1 MGGVNLN
8 INMQSKANH
17 TYIRIYTLGGKK
29 EKEKKINPKRKF
41 QDSKGERL
49 RAFFDCFDKKNLK
62 KNMTPRKKGRGKTDV
77 HCSPSSPSCAV
88 GTKKGGGRKEMTG
101 KADYAINDT

>member
-17 TYIRIYTLGGKK
+17 TYTLGKKKEK

-49 RAFFDCFDKKNLK
+49 RDFFDCFDKNFFK
-62 KNMTPRKKGRGKTDV
+62 K
-77 HCSPSSPSCAV
+77 
-88 GTKKGGGRKEMTG
+88 
-101 KADYAINDT
+101 I